1 LAKVFISDAMRAKLA
16 GEHDVGAPE
25 VHQCFANRT
34 GKLLFD
40 TREAHATDPPT
51 RWFIAPT
58 NKGRLLKVCFVPR
71 SDYFLRTCYEP
82 NEEELAIYRKHGQPS
97 DF

>member
-1 LAKVFISDAMRAKLA
+1 MPKIIISDTIRAKLA
-16 GEHDVGAPE
+16 AEHDVGVPE

-34 GKLLFD
+34 GSLLLD
-40 TREAHATDPPT
+40 TRDQHKTDPPT

-58 NKGRLLKVCFVPR
+58 NRGRLLKVCYVPG
-71 SDYFLRTCYEP
+71 SDYFLRTCFEP
-82 NEEELAIYRKHGQPS
+82 DDTELAIYRKHGNPT

>member
-1 LAKVFISDAMRAKLA
+1 MGKIVVSDTIRAKLA
-16 GEHDVGAPE
+16 GEHDVGVPE
-25 VHQCFANRT
+25 VHQCFSNRT

-40 TREAHATDPPT
+40 LREQHATDPPT

-58 NKGRLLKVCFVPR
+58 NKGRLLKVCYVPDG
-71 SDYFLRTCYEP
+71 DYFLRTCYEP
-82 NEEELAIYRKHGQPS
+82 NVEELAIYRTHGQPS